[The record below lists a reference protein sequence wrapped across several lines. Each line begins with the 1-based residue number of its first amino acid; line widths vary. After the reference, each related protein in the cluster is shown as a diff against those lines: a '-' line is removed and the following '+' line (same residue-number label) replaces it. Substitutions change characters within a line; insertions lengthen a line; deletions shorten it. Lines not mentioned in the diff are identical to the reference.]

1 MDKFNVG
8 VIGCGN
14 ICGIY
19 FKNLKRFPFLDV
31 TACADIDVERAK
43 AKATEFGIPKACT
56 AEELLKDRKVQVVVN
71 LTVPLVHGE
80 IALAA
85 VKKGKSVYNEK
96 PLCVH
101 RADAKKL
108 VAKAARKDVRVGCA
122 PDTFMGA
129 GLQTCRKLIDDGVI
143 GTPVAAT
150 AFMLGGGPEG
160 WHPNPAFFYQVGGG
174 PMFDMGPYYVTAL
187 VSLLGPVKAV
197 AGMTRIS
204 FPERTIGSGQFKGQ
218 QVKVEI
224 PTHIVGV
231 LQFASGPIGNL
242 ITSFD
247 VKAGHNLPRI
257 EIYGSEGTLCVP
269 DPNTFGGP
277 VRLKRAGEKEFQ
289 DVALTHGYDEN
300 SRGIGVADMV
310 LGKQNNRAHRA
321 SGELAFHVLDVMHT
335 IHDAAAAGKHLTLKS
350 ACEKPKA
357 LPTGLQFGQL
367 DQ

>member
-1 MDKFNVG
+1 MDKVNVG

-43 AKATEFGIPKACT
+43 AKATEFGIKKACT
-56 AEELLKDRKVQVVVN
+56 AEELLKDRKVHVVVN

-108 VAKAARKDVRVGCA
+108 VAKAAKKGVRVGCA

-143 GTPVAAT
+143 GQPVAAT

-187 VSLLGPVKAV
+187 VSLLGPVETV
-197 AGMTRIS
+197 AGMARIS
-204 FPERTIGSGQFKGQ
+204 FPERTIGSGEFKGQ
-218 QVKVEI
+218 KVKVEI

-231 LQFASGPIGNL
+231 LKFTSGPIGNL

-247 VKAGHNLPRI
+247 VKGGANLPRI

-269 DPNTFGGP
+269 DPNSFGGP
-277 VRLKRAGEKEFQ
+277 VKVKRLDEKEYRE
-289 DVALTHGYDEN
+289 VPLTHGYEEN

-310 LGKQNNRAHRA
+310 LGKQNNRTHRA
-321 SGELAFHVLDVMHT
+321 SGDLAFHVLDVMHA
-335 IHDAAAAGKHLTLKS
+335 IHEAAAAGKHAALKS
-350 ACEKPKA
+350 TCERPKA

-367 DQ
+367 D